1 VALGETFTP
10 RELEALI
17 VRPSGL
23 QLVQRL
29 DLTLSPQ
36 SWDNLTTVHPG
47 GRLEAATGR
56 LDPHVLLKIRRSVFT
71 SVCLVLHKDP
81 DHSPRLT

>member
-1 VALGETFTP
+1 MALEVQP
-10 RELEALI
+10 ELAALA
-17 VRPSGL
+17 
-23 QLVQRL
+23 QRL

-36 SWDNLTTVHPG
+36 SWDNLTTVHPS

-56 LDPHVLLKIRRSVFT
+56 LDPHVLLKIHRSVFT

-81 DHSPRLT
+81 VHALT